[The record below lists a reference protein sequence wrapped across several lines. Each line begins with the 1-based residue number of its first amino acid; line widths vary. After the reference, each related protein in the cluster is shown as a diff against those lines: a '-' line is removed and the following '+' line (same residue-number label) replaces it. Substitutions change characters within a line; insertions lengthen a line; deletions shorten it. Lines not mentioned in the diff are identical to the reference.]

1 MNNIPEEVID
11 EYREINVYDGWW
23 DYVYDLFVERM
34 KQVGI
39 HVENMMFSGFWSQGD
54 GACFVGWVD
63 DPDLFMLKHDLD
75 EHYPYVY
82 KTLEHNGTLNVSS
95 SHQHRY
101 CHENSVSIRVDVDN
115 FECLLGYD
123 YETEIQQAVIDV
135 LDEKLYDELADF
147 EQSCAEIFR
156 DYMRELYATLRKEY
170 EYLTSDEVVIE
181 AIKDNE
187 LYTPEAA

>member
-11 EYREINVYDGWW
+11 KYREINVYDGWW
-23 DYVYDLFVERM
+23 DYVYDLFAERM

-54 GACFVGWVD
+54 GACFEGCVD
-63 DPDLFMLKHDLD
+63 DPDLFMFKHDLVRQ
-75 EHYPYVY
+75 YPYIY
-82 KTLEHNGTLNVSS
+82 KTLEHDGTLNVVS
-95 SHQHRY
+95 
-101 CHENSVSIRVDVDN
+101 CHSGHYYHAYSTTISVEVDD
-115 FECLLGYD
+115 FDCLLGYD
-123 YETEIQQAVIDV
+123 TDTQIQGAVIDV
-135 LDEKLYDELADF
+135 LDEKLYDELTDF
-147 EQSCAEIFR
+147 EQSCTEIFR
-156 DYMRELYATLRKEY
+156 DYMHELYATLRKEY